1 MSNRPITLKI
11 EYHHSRANRLN
22 HKENAMN
29 VIGFDISK
37 DTIDVTLLRNS
48 GQVDYI
54 KIANACEGFEKLNDW
69 IRSKRIRK
77 ISISM
82 ETTGIYYE
90 EAADYFSAIYQV
102 FVINPLK
109 IKEYSKSQFS
119 HTKTDKADSRLIAE
133 YTKRHLDKLT
143 PFRSSEN
150 PTLYKLINLLQ
161 QLKEQQKETKNR
173 LHTAKDIYI
182 KSTHEAIIELLE
194 EKIDQTSK
202 RIEGMIKQKESLN
215 IEYQNLQTI
224 PAIGKETALI
234 LLRHLTDKNFE
245 TANKFVAFAGL
256 SPKIEQSGTSVKKN
270 GRLSQYGHRQLK
282 RALFMPALVAY
293 RMNAFPQL
301 VSNLEAAKKPKMIII
316 VALMRKLAK
325 IAFYIHKTKKPFDK
339 ARHQTV

>member
-1 MSNRPITLKI
+1 
-11 EYHHSRANRLN
+11 
-22 HKENAMN
+22 MN
-29 VIGFDISK
+29 VIGLDVSK
-37 DTIDVTLLRNS
+37 DTIDATLITTKGS
-48 GQVDYI
+48 KDYI
-54 KIANACEGFEKLNDW
+54 KISNNTEGFENLINW
-69 IRSKRIRK
+69 IKTKRIRK
-77 ISISM
+77 IAISM
-82 ETTGIYYE
+82 EATGIYYE
-90 EAADYFSAIYQV
+90 QAAEYLSALYTI

-109 IKEYSKSQFS
+109 IKEYAKSQFS
-119 HTKTDKADSRLIAE
+119 HTKTDKADSKLIAE
-133 YTKRHLDKLT
+133 FSNRHLDKLT
-143 PFRSSEN
+143 SFRPSEN

-161 QLKEQQKETKNR
+161 QLKEQQKETQNR

-224 PAIGKETALI
+224 PAIGKETAVI

-256 SPKIEQSGTSVKKN
+256 SPKIEQSGTSVNKK
-270 GRLSQYGHRQLK
+270 GRLSRYGHRQLK

-293 RMNAFPQL
+293 RMGAFPQL
-301 VSNLEAAKKPKMIII
+301 VRNLEATKKPKMIII

>member
-1 MSNRPITLKI
+1 
-11 EYHHSRANRLN
+11 
-22 HKENAMN
+22 MN
-29 VIGFDISK
+29 VIGLDVSK
-37 DTIDVTLLRNS
+37 DTIDATLITTKGS
-48 GQVDYI
+48 KDYI
-54 KIANACEGFEKLNDW
+54 KISNNTEGFENLINW
-69 IRSKRIRK
+69 IKTKRIRK
-77 ISISM
+77 IAISM
-82 ETTGIYYE
+82 EATGIYYE
-90 EAADYFSAIYQV
+90 QAAEYLSVLYTI

-109 IKEYSKSQFS
+109 IKEYAKSQFS
-119 HTKTDKADSRLIAE
+119 NTKTDKADSKLIAE
-133 YTKRHLDKLT
+133 FTNRHLDKLT
-143 PFRSSEN
+143 PFRPSEN
-150 PTLYKLINLLQ
+150 PILYKLVNLLQ
-161 QLKEQQKETKNR
+161 QLKEQQKETQNR

-224 PAIGKETALI
+224 PAIGKETAVI

-256 SPKIEQSGTSVKKN
+256 SPKIEQSGTSVNKK
-270 GRLSQYGHRQLK
+270 GRLSRYGHRQLK

-339 ARHQTV
+339 AQHQAV

>member
-1 MSNRPITLKI
+1 
-11 EYHHSRANRLN
+11 
-22 HKENAMN
+22 MN
-29 VIGFDISK
+29 VIGLDVSK
-37 DTIDVTLLRNS
+37 DTIDATLITTKGS
-48 GQVDYI
+48 KDYI
-54 KIANACEGFEKLNDW
+54 KISNSIDGFENLINW
-69 IRSKRIRK
+69 IKTKRIRK
-77 ISISM
+77 IAISM
-82 ETTGIYYE
+82 EATGIYYE
-90 EAADYFSAIYQV
+90 QAAEYLSALYTV
-102 FVINPLK
+102 YVINPLK
-109 IKEYSKSQFS
+109 IKEYAKSQFS
-119 HTKTDKADSRLIAE
+119 HTKTDKADSELIAE
-133 YTKRHLDKLT
+133 FTNRHLDKLT
-143 PFRSSEN
+143 PFRPSEN
-150 PTLYKLINLLQ
+150 PILYKLVNLLQ
-161 QLKEQQKETKNR
+161 QLKEQQKETQNR

-224 PAIGKETALI
+224 PAIGKETAVI

-256 SPKIEQSGTSVKKN
+256 SPKIEQSGTSVNKK
-270 GRLSQYGHRQLK
+270 GRLSRYGHRQLK

-301 VSNLEAAKKPKMIII
+301 VRNLEAAKKPKMIII

>member
-1 MSNRPITLKI
+1 
-11 EYHHSRANRLN
+11 
-22 HKENAMN
+22 MN
-29 VIGFDISK
+29 VIGLDVSK
-37 DTIDVTLLRNS
+37 DTIDATLITTKGS
-48 GQVDYI
+48 KDYI
-54 KIANACEGFEKLNDW
+54 KISNNTEGFENLINW
-69 IRSKRIRK
+69 IKTKRIRK
-77 ISISM
+77 IAISM
-82 ETTGIYYE
+82 EATGIYYE
-90 EAADYFSAIYQV
+90 QAAEYLSALYTI

-109 IKEYSKSQFS
+109 IKEYAKSQFS
-119 HTKTDKADSRLIAE
+119 HTKTDKADSKLIAE
-133 YTKRHLDKLT
+133 FSNRHLDKLT
-143 PFRSSEN
+143 SFRPSEN

-161 QLKEQQKETKNR
+161 QLKEQQKETQNR

-224 PAIGKETALI
+224 PAIGKETAVI

-256 SPKIEQSGTSVKKN
+256 SPKIEQSGTSVNKK
-270 GRLSQYGHRQLK
+270 GRLSRYGHRQLK

>member
-1 MSNRPITLKI
+1 
-11 EYHHSRANRLN
+11 
-22 HKENAMN
+22 MN
-29 VIGFDISK
+29 VIGLDVSK
-37 DTIDVTLLRNS
+37 DTIDATLITTKGS
-48 GQVDYI
+48 KDYI
-54 KIANACEGFEKLNDW
+54 KIYNNTEGFENLINW
-69 IRSKRIRK
+69 IKTKRIRK
-77 ISISM
+77 IAISM
-82 ETTGIYYE
+82 EATGIYYE
-90 EAADYFSAIYQV
+90 QAAEYLSALYTI

-109 IKEYSKSQFS
+109 IKEYAKSQFS
-119 HTKTDKADSRLIAE
+119 HTKTDKADSKLIAE
-133 YTKRHLDKLT
+133 FANRHLDKLT
-143 PFRSSEN
+143 PFRPSEN

-161 QLKEQQKETKNR
+161 QLKEHQKETQNR
-173 LHTAKDIYI
+173 LHTATDIYI

-224 PAIGKETALI
+224 PAIGKETAVI

-256 SPKIEQSGTSVKKN
+256 SPKIEQSGTSVNKK
-270 GRLSQYGHRQLK
+270 GRLSRYGHRQLK

-301 VSNLEAAKKPKMIII
+301 VRNLEEAKKPKMIII

>member
-1 MSNRPITLKI
+1 
-11 EYHHSRANRLN
+11 
-22 HKENAMN
+22 MN
-29 VIGFDISK
+29 VIGLDVSK
-37 DTIDVTLLRNS
+37 DTIDATLITIKGS
-48 GQVDYI
+48 KDYI
-54 KIANACEGFEKLNDW
+54 KISNNTEGFENLINW
-69 IRSKRIRK
+69 IKTKRIRK
-77 ISISM
+77 IAISM
-82 ETTGIYYE
+82 EATGIYYE
-90 EAADYFSAIYQV
+90 QSAEYLSAIYTV
-102 FVINPLK
+102 YVINPLK
-109 IKEYSKSQFS
+109 IKEYAKSQFS
-119 HTKTDKADSRLIAE
+119 HTKTDKADSKLIAE
-133 YTKRHLDKLT
+133 FANRHLDKLT
-143 PFRSSEN
+143 PFRPSEN
-150 PTLYKLINLLQ
+150 PILYKLVNLLQ
-161 QLKEQQKETKNR
+161 QLKEQQKETQNR

-202 RIEGMIKQKESLN
+202 RIECMIKQKESLN

-224 PAIGKETALI
+224 PAIGKETAVI

-256 SPKIEQSGTSVKKN
+256 SPKIEQSGTSVNKK
-270 GRLSQYGHRQLK
+270 GRLSRYGHRQLK

>member
-1 MSNRPITLKI
+1 
-11 EYHHSRANRLN
+11 
-22 HKENAMN
+22 MN
-29 VIGFDISK
+29 VIGLDVSK
-37 DTIDVTLLRNS
+37 DTIDATLITTKGS
-48 GQVDYI
+48 KDYI
-54 KIANACEGFEKLNDW
+54 KISNNTEGFENLINW
-69 IRSKRIRK
+69 IKTKRIRK
-77 ISISM
+77 IAISM
-82 ETTGIYYE
+82 EATGIYYE
-90 EAADYFSAIYQV
+90 QAAEYLSALYTV
-102 FVINPLK
+102 YVINPLK
-109 IKEYSKSQFS
+109 IKEYAKSQFS
-119 HTKTDKADSRLIAE
+119 HTKTDKADSKLIAE
-133 YTKRHLDKLT
+133 FANRHLDKLT
-143 PFRSSEN
+143 PFRPSEN

-161 QLKEQQKETKNR
+161 QLKEQQKETQNR

-224 PAIGKETALI
+224 PAIGKETAVI

-270 GRLSQYGHRQLK
+270 GRLSRYGHRQLK
-282 RALFMPALVAY
+282 RALFMPVLVAY

-339 ARHQTV
+339 ALHQTV

>member
-1 MSNRPITLKI
+1 
-11 EYHHSRANRLN
+11 
-22 HKENAMN
+22 MN
-29 VIGFDISK
+29 VIGLDVSK
-37 DTIDVTLLRNS
+37 DTIDATLITNKGS
-48 GQVDYI
+48 EDYI
-54 KIANACEGFEKLNDW
+54 KISNNTEGFENLINW
-69 IRSKRIRK
+69 IKTKRIRK
-77 ISISM
+77 IAISM
-82 ETTGIYYE
+82 EATGIYYE
-90 EAADYFSAIYQV
+90 KASEYLSALYTV
-102 FVINPLK
+102 YVINPLK
-109 IKEYSKSQFS
+109 IKEYAKSQFR
-119 HTKTDKADSRLIAE
+119 HTKTDKADSKLIAE
-133 YTKRHLDKLT
+133 FAGRHLDKLT
-143 PFRSSEN
+143 PFRPSEN
-150 PTLYKLINLLQ
+150 PTLCKLINLLQ
-161 QLKEQQKETKNR
+161 QLKEQQKETQNR

-224 PAIGKETALI
+224 PAIGKETAVI

-256 SPKIEQSGTSVKKN
+256 SPKIEQSGTSVNKK
-270 GRLSQYGHRQLK
+270 GRLSRYGHRQLK

-301 VSNLEAAKKPKMIII
+301 VSNLESAKKPKMIII

>member
-1 MSNRPITLKI
+1 
-11 EYHHSRANRLN
+11 
-22 HKENAMN
+22 MN
-29 VIGFDISK
+29 VIGLDVSK
-37 DTIDVTLLRNS
+37 DTIDATLITTKGS
-48 GQVDYI
+48 KEYI
-54 KIANACEGFEKLNDW
+54 KISNNTEGFENLINW
-69 IRSKRIRK
+69 IKTKRIRK
-77 ISISM
+77 IAISM
-82 ETTGIYYE
+82 EATGIYYE
-90 EAADYFSAIYQV
+90 KASEYLSALYTV
-102 FVINPLK
+102 YVINPLK
-109 IKEYSKSQFS
+109 IKEYAKSQFS
-119 HTKTDKADSRLIAE
+119 HTKTDKADSKLIAE
-133 YTKRHLDKLT
+133 FAGRHLDKLT
-143 PFRSSEN
+143 PFRPSEN
-150 PTLYKLINLLQ
+150 PTLCKLINLLQ
-161 QLKEQQKETKNR
+161 QLKEQQKETQNR

-182 KSTHEAIIELLE
+182 KSTHESIIELLE

-224 PAIGKETALI
+224 PAIGKETAVI

-256 SPKIEQSGTSVKKN
+256 SPKIEQSGTSVNKK
-270 GRLSQYGHRQLK
+270 GRLSRYGHRQLK

-293 RMNAFPQL
+293 RMNVFPQL

>member
-1 MSNRPITLKI
+1 
-11 EYHHSRANRLN
+11 
-22 HKENAMN
+22 MN
-29 VIGFDISK
+29 VIGLDVSK
-37 DTIDVTLLRNS
+37 DTIDATLITTKGS
-48 GQVDYI
+48 KDYI
-54 KIANACEGFEKLNDW
+54 KISNSIDGFENLINW
-69 IRSKRIRK
+69 IKTKRIRK
-77 ISISM
+77 IAISM
-82 ETTGIYYE
+82 EATGIYYE
-90 EAADYFSAIYQV
+90 KAAEYLSALYTV
-102 FVINPLK
+102 YVINPLK
-109 IKEYSKSQFS
+109 IREYAKSQFS
-119 HTKTDKADSRLIAE
+119 HTKTDKADSKLIAE
-133 YTKRHLDKLT
+133 FANRHLDKLT
-143 PFRSSEN
+143 SFRPSEN
-150 PTLYKLINLLQ
+150 PILYKLINLLQ
-161 QLKEQQKETKNR
+161 QLKDQQKETQNR
-173 LHTAKDIYI
+173 LHTAQDIYI

-224 PAIGKETALI
+224 PAIGKETAVI

-256 SPKIEQSGTSVKKN
+256 SPKIEQSGTSVNKK
-270 GRLSQYGHRQLK
+270 GRLSRYGHRQLK

-301 VSNLEAAKKPKMIII
+301 VRNLEAAKKPKMIII

>member
-1 MSNRPITLKI
+1 
-11 EYHHSRANRLN
+11 
-22 HKENAMN
+22 MN
-29 VIGFDISK
+29 VIGLDVSK
-37 DTIDVTLLRNS
+37 DTIDATLITNKGS
-48 GQVDYI
+48 EDYI
-54 KIANACEGFEKLNDW
+54 KISNNTEGFENLINW
-69 IRSKRIRK
+69 IKTKRIRK
-77 ISISM
+77 IAISM
-82 ETTGIYYE
+82 EATGIYYE
-90 EAADYFSAIYQV
+90 KASEYLSALYTV
-102 FVINPLK
+102 YVINPLK
-109 IKEYSKSQFS
+109 IKEYAKSQFS
-119 HTKTDKADSRLIAE
+119 HTKTDKADSKLIAE
-133 YTKRHLDKLT
+133 FAGRHLDKLT
-143 PFRSSEN
+143 PFRPSEN
-150 PTLYKLINLLQ
+150 PTLCKLINLLQ
-161 QLKEQQKETKNR
+161 QLKEQQKETQNR

-182 KSTHEAIIELLE
+182 KSTHESIIELLE

-202 RIEGMIKQKESLN
+202 RIEGMIKQKASLN

-224 PAIGKETALI
+224 PAIGKETAVI

-293 RMNAFPQL
+293 RMNVFPQL

>member
-1 MSNRPITLKI
+1 
-11 EYHHSRANRLN
+11 
-22 HKENAMN
+22 MN
-29 VIGFDISK
+29 VIGLDVSK
-37 DTIDVTLLRNS
+37 DTIDATLITNKGS
-48 GQVDYI
+48 EDYI
-54 KIANACEGFEKLNDW
+54 KISNNTEGFENLINW
-69 IRSKRIRK
+69 IKTKRIRK
-77 ISISM
+77 IAISM
-82 ETTGIYYE
+82 EATGIYYE
-90 EAADYFSAIYQV
+90 KASEYLSALYTV
-102 FVINPLK
+102 YVINPLK
-109 IKEYSKSQFS
+109 IKEYAKSQFR
-119 HTKTDKADSRLIAE
+119 HTKTDKADSKLIAE
-133 YTKRHLDKLT
+133 FAGRHLDKLT
-143 PFRSSEN
+143 PFRPSEN
-150 PTLYKLINLLQ
+150 PTLCKLINLLQ
-161 QLKEQQKETKNR
+161 QLKEQQKETQNR

-182 KSTHEAIIELLE
+182 KSTHESIIELLE

-202 RIEGMIKQKESLN
+202 RIEGMIKQKASLN

-224 PAIGKETALI
+224 PAIGKETAVI

-293 RMNAFPQL
+293 RMNVFPQL

>member
-1 MSNRPITLKI
+1 
-11 EYHHSRANRLN
+11 
-22 HKENAMN
+22 MN
-29 VIGFDISK
+29 VIGLDVSK
-37 DTIDVTLLRNS
+37 DTIDATLITTKGS
-48 GQVDYI
+48 KDYI
-54 KIANACEGFEKLNDW
+54 KISNNIQGFENLINW
-69 IRSKRIRK
+69 IKTKRIRK
-77 ISISM
+77 IAISM
-82 ETTGIYYE
+82 EATGIYYE
-90 EAADYFSAIYQV
+90 QAAEYLSALYTI

-109 IKEYSKSQFS
+109 IKEYAKSQFS
-119 HTKTDKADSRLIAE
+119 NTKTDKADSKLIAE
-133 YTKRHLDKLT
+133 FANRHLDKLT
-143 PFRSSEN
+143 PFRPSEN

-161 QLKEQQKETKNR
+161 QLKEQQKETQNR

-224 PAIGKETALI
+224 PAIGKETAVI

-256 SPKIEQSGTSVKKN
+256 SPKIEQSGTSVNKK
-270 GRLSQYGHRQLK
+270 GRLSRYGHRQLK

>member
-1 MSNRPITLKI
+1 
-11 EYHHSRANRLN
+11 
-22 HKENAMN
+22 MN
-29 VIGFDISK
+29 VIGLDVSK
-37 DTIDVTLLRNS
+37 DTIDATLITTKGS
-48 GQVDYI
+48 KEYI
-54 KIANACEGFEKLNDW
+54 KISNNTEGFENLINW
-69 IRSKRIRK
+69 IKTKRIRK
-77 ISISM
+77 IAISM
-82 ETTGIYYE
+82 EATGIYYE
-90 EAADYFSAIYQV
+90 QAAEYLSVLYTI

-109 IKEYSKSQFS
+109 IKEYAKSQFS
-119 HTKTDKADSRLIAE
+119 HTKTDKADSKLIAE
-133 YTKRHLDKLT
+133 FTNRHLDKLT
-143 PFRSSEN
+143 PFRPSEN
-150 PTLYKLINLLQ
+150 PILYKLINLLQ
-161 QLKEQQKETKNR
+161 QLKEQQKETQNR

-224 PAIGKETALI
+224 PAIGKETAVI

-256 SPKIEQSGTSVKKN
+256 SPKIEQSGTSVNKK
-270 GRLSQYGHRQLK
+270 GRLSRYGHRQLK

-293 RMNAFPQL
+293 RMGAFPQL
-301 VSNLEAAKKPKMIII
+301 VRNLESAKKPKMIII

>member
-1 MSNRPITLKI
+1 
-11 EYHHSRANRLN
+11 
-22 HKENAMN
+22 MN
-29 VIGFDISK
+29 VIGLDVSK
-37 DTIDVTLLRNS
+37 DTIDATLITTKGS
-48 GQVDYI
+48 KDYI
-54 KIANACEGFEKLNDW
+54 KISNSTEGFENLINW
-69 IRSKRIRK
+69 IKTKRIRK
-77 ISISM
+77 IAISM
-82 ETTGIYYE
+82 EATGIYYE
-90 EAADYFSAIYQV
+90 QAAEYLSALYTV
-102 FVINPLK
+102 YVINPLK
-109 IKEYSKSQFS
+109 IKEYAKSQFS
-119 HTKTDKADSRLIAE
+119 HTKTDKADSKLIAE
-133 YTKRHLDKLT
+133 FANRHLDKLT
-143 PFRSSEN
+143 PFRPSEN
-150 PTLYKLINLLQ
+150 PILYKLVNLLQ
-161 QLKEQQKETKNR
+161 QLKEQQKVTQNR

-194 EKIDQTSK
+194 EKINQTSK

-224 PAIGKETALI
+224 PAIGKKTAVI

-256 SPKIEQSGTSVKKN
+256 SPKIEQSGTSINKK
-270 GRLSQYGHRQLK
+270 GRLSRYGHRQLK

>member
-1 MSNRPITLKI
+1 
-11 EYHHSRANRLN
+11 
-22 HKENAMN
+22 MN
-29 VIGFDISK
+29 VIGLDVSK
-37 DTIDVTLLRNS
+37 DTIDATLITTKGS
-48 GQVDYI
+48 KDYI
-54 KIANACEGFEKLNDW
+54 KISNNTKGFENLINW
-69 IRSKRIRK
+69 IKTKRIRK
-77 ISISM
+77 IAISM
-82 ETTGIYYE
+82 EATGIYYE
-90 EAADYFSAIYQV
+90 QAAEYLSALYTI

-109 IKEYSKSQFS
+109 IKEYAKSQFS
-119 HTKTDKADSRLIAE
+119 HTKTDKADSKLIAE
-133 YTKRHLDKLT
+133 FANRHLDKLT
-143 PFRSSEN
+143 PFRPSEN
-150 PTLYKLINLLQ
+150 PILYKLVNLLQ
-161 QLKEQQKETKNR
+161 QLKEQQKETQNR

-224 PAIGKETALI
+224 PAIGKETAVI

-256 SPKIEQSGTSVKKN
+256 SPKIEQSGTSVYKK
-270 GRLSQYGHRQLK
+270 GRLSIYGHRQLK

-301 VSNLEAAKKPKMIII
+301 VRNLEAAKKPKMIII

>member
-1 MSNRPITLKI
+1 
-11 EYHHSRANRLN
+11 
-22 HKENAMN
+22 MN
-29 VIGFDISK
+29 VIGLDVSK
-37 DTIDVTLLRNS
+37 DTIDATLITTKGS
-48 GQVDYI
+48 KDYI
-54 KIANACEGFEKLNDW
+54 KISNNNEGFENLINW
-69 IRSKRIRK
+69 IKTKRIRK
-77 ISISM
+77 IAISM
-82 ETTGIYYE
+82 EATGVYYE
-90 EAADYFSAIYQV
+90 QAAEYLSVLYTV
-102 FVINPLK
+102 YVINPLK
-109 IKEYSKSQFS
+109 IKEYAKSQFS
-119 HTKTDKADSRLIAE
+119 HTKTDKADSKLIAE
-133 YTKRHLDKLT
+133 FANRHLDKLT
-143 PFRSSEN
+143 SFRPSEN

-161 QLKEQQKETKNR
+161 QLKEQQKETQNR

-224 PAIGKETALI
+224 PAIGKETAVI

-256 SPKIEQSGTSVKKN
+256 SPKIEQSGTSVNKK
-270 GRLSQYGHRQLK
+270 GRLSRYGHRQLK
-282 RALFMPALVAY
+282 RALFMPAIVAY

-301 VSNLEAAKKPKMIII
+301 VRNLEAAKKPKMIII

>member
-1 MSNRPITLKI
+1 
-11 EYHHSRANRLN
+11 
-22 HKENAMN
+22 MN
-29 VIGFDISK
+29 VIGLDVSK
-37 DTIDVTLLRNS
+37 DTIDATLITTKGS
-48 GQVDYI
+48 KDYI
-54 KIANACEGFEKLNDW
+54 KISNNIQGFENLINW
-69 IRSKRIRK
+69 IKTKRIRK
-77 ISISM
+77 IAISM
-82 ETTGIYYE
+82 EATGIYYE
-90 EAADYFSAIYQV
+90 QAAEYLSVLYTV
-102 FVINPLK
+102 YVINPLK
-109 IKEYSKSQFS
+109 IKEYAKSQFS
-119 HTKTDKADSRLIAE
+119 NTKTDKADSKLIAE
-133 YTKRHLDKLT
+133 FANRHLDKLT
-143 PFRSSEN
+143 PFRPSEN
-150 PTLYKLINLLQ
+150 PILYKLVNLLQ
-161 QLKEQQKETKNR
+161 QLKEQQKETQNR

-224 PAIGKETALI
+224 PAIGKETAVI

-325 IAFYIHKTKKPFDK
+325 MAFYIHKTKKPFDK
-339 ARHQTV
+339 ARHQAV

>member
-1 MSNRPITLKI
+1 
-11 EYHHSRANRLN
+11 
-22 HKENAMN
+22 MN
-29 VIGFDISK
+29 VIGLDVSK
-37 DTIDVTLLRNS
+37 DTIDATLITTKGS
-48 GQVDYI
+48 KDYI
-54 KIANACEGFEKLNDW
+54 KISNNNEGFENLINW
-69 IRSKRIRK
+69 IKTKRIRK
-77 ISISM
+77 IAISM
-82 ETTGIYYE
+82 EATGIYYE
-90 EAADYFSAIYQV
+90 QAAEYLSVLYTV
-102 FVINPLK
+102 YVINPLK
-109 IKEYSKSQFS
+109 IKEYAKSQFS
-119 HTKTDKADSRLIAE
+119 HTKTDKADSKLIAE
-133 YTKRHLDKLT
+133 FANRHLDKLT
-143 PFRSSEN
+143 SFRPSEN

-161 QLKEQQKETKNR
+161 QLKEQQKETQNR

-224 PAIGKETALI
+224 PAIGKETAVI

-256 SPKIEQSGTSVKKN
+256 SPKIEQSGTSVNKK
-270 GRLSQYGHRQLK
+270 GRLSRYGHRQLK
-282 RALFMPALVAY
+282 RALFMPAIVAY

-301 VSNLEAAKKPKMIII
+301 VRNLEAAKKPKMIII

>member
-1 MSNRPITLKI
+1 
-11 EYHHSRANRLN
+11 
-22 HKENAMN
+22 MN
-29 VIGFDISK
+29 VIGLDVSK
-37 DTIDVTLLRNS
+37 DTIDATLITTKGS
-48 GQVDYI
+48 KDYI
-54 KIANACEGFEKLNDW
+54 KISNNTEGFENLINW
-69 IRSKRIRK
+69 IKTKRIRK
-77 ISISM
+77 IAISM
-82 ETTGIYYE
+82 EATGIYYE
-90 EAADYFSAIYQV
+90 QAAEYLSALYTV
-102 FVINPLK
+102 YVINPLK
-109 IKEYSKSQFS
+109 IKEYAKSQFS
-119 HTKTDKADSRLIAE
+119 HTKTDKADSKLIAE
-133 YTKRHLDKLT
+133 FANRHLDKLT
-143 PFRSSEN
+143 PFRPSEN

-161 QLKEQQKETKNR
+161 QLKEQQKETQNR

-215 IEYQNLQTI
+215 IEYQNLKTI
-224 PAIGKETALI
+224 PAIGKETAVI

-270 GRLSQYGHRQLK
+270 GRLSRYGHRQLK

-339 ARHQTV
+339 ARHQAV

>member
-1 MSNRPITLKI
+1 
-11 EYHHSRANRLN
+11 
-22 HKENAMN
+22 MN
-29 VIGFDISK
+29 VIGLDVSK
-37 DTIDVTLLRNS
+37 DTIDATLITTKGS
-48 GQVDYI
+48 KDYI
-54 KIANACEGFEKLNDW
+54 KISNNTEGFENLINW
-69 IRSKRIRK
+69 IKTKRIRK
-77 ISISM
+77 IAISM
-82 ETTGIYYE
+82 EATGIYYE
-90 EAADYFSAIYQV
+90 QAAEYLSALYTI

-109 IKEYSKSQFS
+109 IKEYAKSQFS
-119 HTKTDKADSRLIAE
+119 NAKTDKADSKLIAE
-133 YTKRHLDKLT
+133 FANRHLDKLT
-143 PFRSSEN
+143 PFRPSEN

-161 QLKEQQKETKNR
+161 QLKEQQKETQNR

-182 KSTHEAIIELLE
+182 KSTHESIIELLE

-224 PAIGKETALI
+224 PAIGKETAVI

-256 SPKIEQSGTSVKKN
+256 SPKIEQSGTSVNKK
-270 GRLSQYGHRQLK
+270 GRLSRYGHRQLK

-339 ARHQTV
+339 ARHQPV